1 MCCETWKLIGILAL
15 ALGTAIVIVAV
26 FPVCFLM
33 FLFAFLLI
41 FCGVG
46 LLKRR

>member
-1 MCCETWKLIGILAL
+1 MCCEKWKLIGLCAL
-15 ALGTAIVIVAV
+15 ALGTSIMIVAF

-33 FLFAFLLI
+33 FLIAAVLI
-41 FCGVG
+41 GCGIA

>member
-1 MCCETWKLIGILAL
+1 MCHERWKLIGLCAL
-15 ALGTAIVIVAV
+15 ALGAAIVIVAI

-33 FLFAFLLI
+33 FVIAFLLI
-41 FCGVG
+41 ICGVE

>member
-1 MCCETWKLIGILAL
+1 MRCERWMLIGLCAL
-15 ALGTAIVIVAV
+15 ALGIAIVIVAI
-26 FPVCFLM
+26 FPDGFLM
-33 FLFAFLLI
+33 LLAAALLI

>member
-1 MCCETWKLIGILAL
+1 MRCEMWKLIGFCAL
-15 ALGTAIVIVAV
+15 ALGIAIAIVAI
-26 FPVCFLM
+26 FPDGFLI
-33 FLFAFLLI
+33 LLAAALLI

>member
-1 MCCETWKLIGILAL
+1 MHCETWKLIGLCAL
-15 ALGTAIVIVAV
+15 ALGIAIVIVAV
-26 FPVCFLM
+26 FPSCFLI
-33 FLFAFLLI
+33 LLAAALLI

>member
-1 MCCETWKLIGILAL
+1 MRCETWKLIGLCAL
-15 ALGTAIVIVAV
+15 ALGLAIVIVAI
-26 FPVCFLM
+26 FPHGFLM
-33 FLFAFLLI
+33 LLVAVLLI